1 MIGRTVGRH
10 GPGALAFGLVMLGS
24 LALDARVIGA
34 QQTARVEVRDD
45 QGAPVGYALV
55 APVGGTSQVA
65 SDSGVVTVRMRAAD
79 SLNLRVRR
87 IGYRE
92 HFGWVARVEGG
103 AYRVTL
109 PRVAAT
115 LSAVEVT
122 AAGSS
127 SNTVLSQR
135 GFYERVDRVQKG
147 AILAD
152 FLTPEQLD
160 ERQGFTKVTQM
171 IAGSRYAR
179 VNSLSGGST
188 RVLVI
193 VGRGG
198 CPMNILL
205 DGQLVRGTAQ
215 DVAVSEVPQS
225 INPNGTRQSGNDSMA
240 AKVSIDDVVDG
251 RSIMALEI
259 YSNTANAP
267 AELVR
272 VGGRGSC
279 GIVALWTG
287 ARR

>member
-1 MIGRTVGRH
+1 MT
-10 GPGALAFGLVMLGS
+10 
-24 LALDARVIGA
+24 
-34 QQTARVEVRDD
+34 
-45 QGAPVGYALV
+45 
-55 APVGGTSQVA
+55 
-65 SDSGVVTVRMRAAD
+65 
-79 SLNLRVRR
+79 
-87 IGYRE
+87 
-92 HFGWVARVEGG
+92 
-103 AYRVTL
+103 
-109 PRVAAT
+109 
-115 LSAVEVT
+115 
-122 AAGSS
+122 GSS
-127 SNTVLSQR
+127 P
-135 GFYERVDRVQKG
+135 GQKG

-152 FLTPEQLD
+152 FFTPKQLD

-179 VNSLSGGST
+179 VNSLSGGNT

-198 CPMNILL
+198 CPMNVVL

-215 DVAVSEVPQS
+215 DVAVSSRCRSQ

-251 RSIMALEI
+251 RSIMAVEI

-272 VGGRGSC
+272 ASGGRRVVRS
-279 GIVALWTG
+279 VALWTG

>member
-1 MIGRTVGRH
+1 VN
-10 GPGALAFGLVMLGS
+10 ALATRSLRYGASVTVSVMLATAS
-24 LALDARVIGA
+24 LGA
-34 QQTARVEVRDD
+34 QQSVKVEVRDD

-55 APVGGTSQVA
+55 SPVGGSSQVA
-65 SDSGVVTVRMRAAD
+65 TDSGVVTFRMRAAD

-92 HFGWVARVEGG
+92 HFGWVARGEDR

-109 PRVAAT
+109 PRLAAT
-115 LSAVEVT
+115 LSTVEVT

-135 GFYERVDRVQKG
+135 GFYDRVDRVQKG

-160 ERQGFTKVTQM
+160 EREGFTKVTQL

-179 VNSLSGGST
+179 VQSILLDPSRGGS

-198 CPMNILL
+198 CPMNIVL

-215 DVAVSEVPQS
+215 DVAISEIPQS
-225 INPNGTRQSGNDSMA
+225 INPNGTRQSSGDSMA

-251 RSIMALEI
+251 RSIMAIEI

-272 VGGRGSC
+272 VSGRGSC